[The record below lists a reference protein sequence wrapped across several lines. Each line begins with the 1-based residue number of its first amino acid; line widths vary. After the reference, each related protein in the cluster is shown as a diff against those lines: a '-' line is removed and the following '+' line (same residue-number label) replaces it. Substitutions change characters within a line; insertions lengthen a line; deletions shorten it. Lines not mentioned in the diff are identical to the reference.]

1 MLNCTDLGV
10 IMAKPAESKSRR
22 LRNVTFTLDD
32 ETFAKARV
40 RAAER
45 NLSLSRFMSELLAR
59 ELRHDD
65 AYESAYRTWR
75 AAKPFALKGPAQR
88 YPKREELYERAVL
101 RRR

>member
-1 MLNCTDLGV
+1 
-10 IMAKPAESKSRR
+10 MAKHTEKSSSASRR
-22 LRNVTFTLDD
+22 MKNVTVTLDE

-45 NLSLSRFMSELLAR
+45 NLSLSRLMSELLAR

-65 AYESAYRTWR
+65 AYEAAYRGWR
-75 AAKPFALKGPAQR
+75 AARPFLLKGPPQR
-88 YPKREELYERAVL
+88 YPKREELYDRPVF

>member
-1 MLNCTDLGV
+1 
-10 IMAKPAESKSRR
+10 MANRR
-22 LRNVTFTLDD
+22 LRNLTLTLDE

-45 NLSLSRFMSELLAR
+45 NLSLSRFIGELLRR

-65 AYESAYRTWR
+65 EYESAYRTWR
-75 AAKPFALKGPAQR
+75 AARPFALKGAAER
-88 YPKREELYERAVL
+88 YPKREELHDRPLL

>member
-1 MLNCTDLGV
+1 
-10 IMAKPAESKSRR
+10 MAKPADSRSRR
-22 LRNVTFTLDD
+22 MKNVTVTLDE
-32 ETFAKARV
+32 ETFAKARI

-45 NLSLSRFMSELLAR
+45 NLSLSRLMSELLAR

-88 YPKREELYERAVL
+88 YPKREELYDRPVL

>member
-1 MLNCTDLGV
+1 
-10 IMAKPAESKSRR
+10 MAKSADSKSASGARR
-22 LRNVTFTLDD
+22 LRNVTVTLDD

-45 NLSLSRFMSELLAR
+45 NVSLSRFISELLAR

-65 AYESAYRTWR
+65 AYESAYRTWL
-75 AAKPFALKGPAQR
+75 AARPFALKGAPQR
-88 YPKREELYERAVL
+88 YPKREELYDRALL

>member
-1 MLNCTDLGV
+1 
-10 IMAKPAESKSRR
+10 MANARR
-22 LRNVTFTLDD
+22 MKNLTVTLDE

-45 NLSLSRFMSELLAR
+45 NLSLSRFIGDLLRR

-65 AYESAYRTWR
+65 EYEAAYRTWR
-75 AAKPFALKGPAQR
+75 AAKPFALKGGAER
-88 YPKREELYERAVL
+88 YPKREEIHDRSLL

>member
-1 MLNCTDLGV
+1 MTQ
-10 IMAKPAESKSRR
+10 R
-22 LRNVTFTLDD
+22 LRNLTVTLDE

-45 NLSLSRFMSELLAR
+45 NLSLSRFIGELLRR

-65 AYESAYRTWR
+65 EYESAYRTWR
-75 AAKPFALKGPAQR
+75 AAKPFALKGDAER
-88 YPKREELYERAVL
+88 YPKREELHDRALL

>member
-1 MLNCTDLGV
+1 
-10 IMAKPAESKSRR
+10 MAHPRR
-22 LRNVTFTLDD
+22 LKNLTVTLDE

-45 NLSLSRFMSELLAR
+45 NLSLSRFISAILAR

-65 AYESAYRTWR
+65 EYEAAYRTWR
-75 AAKPFALKGPAQR
+75 AAKPFSLKGGAQR
-88 YPKREELYERAVL
+88 YPKREELHDRTLL

>member
-1 MLNCTDLGV
+1 
-10 IMAKPAESKSRR
+10 MATPRR
-22 LRNVTFTLDD
+22 MRNLTVALDE

-45 NLSLSRFMSELLAR
+45 NVSLSRFIGDLLRR

-65 AYESAYRTWR
+65 EYESAYRMWR
-75 AAKPFALKGPAQR
+75 AARPYALKGAAER
-88 YPKREELYERAVL
+88 YPKREKLYDRTLL